1 MIEKYVFVT
10 GACVN
15 TGAAIVRK
23 FASEGKNVIFTGRD
37 RSRVDAAK
45 IAYASEFPEVKIK
58 GECLNALDENGA
70 TDEAAVKKLF
80 EKFDEENII
89 VTDLVLNAADLGV
102 NFDPLESPF
111 SDFLMV
117 INTNLCWNFCI
128 IRSAARRMAKS
139 GGGSITFIN
148 SNTAYRAIPERA
160 SYSASKGGQLGLMR
174 ALALDLG
181 KYNVRVNAVLPGMI
195 HTDRTDKN
203 PGFYKNVPSAFSP
216 LGTIAEGSDIA
227 DAVWYFAA
235 HAKNTTGAELVVDCG
250 NMVQLYPVIPEKN
263 N

>member
-111 SDFLMV
+111 SDFLRV

-250 NMVQLYPVIPEKN
+250 NMVQLYPVIPEKSN
-263 N
+263 